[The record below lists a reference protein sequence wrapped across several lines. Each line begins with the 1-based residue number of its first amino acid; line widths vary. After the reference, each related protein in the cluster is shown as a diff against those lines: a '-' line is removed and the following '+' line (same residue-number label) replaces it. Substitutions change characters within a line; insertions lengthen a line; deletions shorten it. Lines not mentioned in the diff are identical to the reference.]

1 MTLYSVM
8 AAVLSAT
15 RISQVSPMR
24 MCSTMSVSR
33 GSARNGCGQSASQQA
48 YGGTNA
54 NIGYGGHDEDQ
65 GQMGAVSA
73 LMKICLFSLRGSSSK
88 QPICEI
94 TSPEFDEVTIQLD
107 PKYYPG
113 KRFKI
118 IAHDNTPENVYIQKA
133 ALNGKRLDDCWFYHE
148 DFARG
153 GLLDLWL
160 GPQPNQ
166 QWGTASFLGSR
177 NE

>member
-1 MTLYSVM
+1 
-8 AAVLSAT
+8 
-15 RISQVSPMR
+15 
-24 MCSTMSVSR
+24 MSVSR